1 MSERQNFMTA
11 LPRLVLMTP
20 LTRYFDF
27 EHTLSKVIER
37 SRALNVFKMSTSRLE
52 VQAHWFLYVSLTQF
66 STLADCVNLVNL
78 KYSKLEFEVRQ
89 LKLLNKCSRD
99 LSKSLLWSSNETGS
113 IDTVTIWTR
122 LFNGLAN
129 ILFSISRAGL
139 ISNHQ
144 TIWK

>member
-1 MSERQNFMTA
+1 MSERRNFMTT
-11 LPRLVLMTP
+11 LPRLVFILP
-20 LTRYFDF
+20 YVRCFDF
-27 EHTLSKVIER
+27 EHSLSKVIER
-37 SRALNVFKMSTSRLE
+37 PRALNVLKMSTSRLE
-52 VQAHWFLYVSLTQF
+52 VQAHWFFYVSLTQF

-129 ILFSISRAGL
+129 ILFSISRACL